1 MKSSKSSLF
10 LIELIISILFFS
22 LASAACIQLFVKAH
36 LLDKKTQE
44 TNQIVMWTQNLAEL
58 WYASDGEIYPIYER
72 LVLDYDVQ
80 DSSILLVDN
89 DRKLFLYFDKDWKL
103 CDISN
108 QDAIAYRIEFFQSGI
123 EGVSYIDAAEIY
135 FYSINGNDTTLLHNQ
150 FLSQHMTM
158 ERGYFY
164 E

>member
-44 TNQIVMWTQNLAEL
+44 TNHIVMWSQNLAEL
-58 WYASDGEIYPIYER
+58 WYASDGEIYPVYEK
-72 LVLDYDVQ
+72 LVDDYDEQ
-80 DSSILLVDN
+80 HAYLSN
-89 DRKLFLYFDKDWKL
+89 DRRTITLYFNKDWEL
-103 CDISN
+103 CDLK
-108 QDAIAYRIEFFQSGI
+108 DASSFVYH
-123 EGVSYIDAAEIY
+123 IDFTESSFEDTDHVKTAEIT
-135 FYSINGNDTTLLHNQ
+135 FYKMNGSDFTLLHNQ
-150 FLSQHMTM
+150 SLTRHTTL
-158 ERGYFY
+158 ERRDVY

>member
-44 TNQIVMWTQNLAEL
+44 TNQIVMWSQNLAEL
-58 WYASDGEIYPIYER
+58 WYASDGEIYPVYER
-72 LVLDYDVQ
+72 LVADYDVQ
-80 DSSILLVDN
+80 HSYLSN
-89 DRKLFLYFDKDWKL
+89 DRRTITLYFNKDWKL
-103 CDISN
+103 CDLKDVSSFVYHIEFSESPV
-108 QDAIAYRIEFFQSGI
+108 QDADY
-123 EGVSYIDAAEIY
+123 VKAAEIT
-135 FYSINGNDTTLLHNQ
+135 FSKISGSDTTLLY
-150 FLSQHMTM
+150 SQSLTRHTTL
-158 ERGYFY
+158 ERRDVY

>member
-58 WYASDGEIYPIYER
+58 WYASEDELTPIYER
-72 LVLDYDVQ
+72 LIADYVVQ
-80 DSSILLVDN
+80 DSSILLADN
-89 DRKLFLYFDKDWKL
+89 DSKLFLYFDKDWNL
-103 CDISN
+103 CDVSN
-108 QDAIAYRIEFFQSGI
+108 QNSIAYRIELCQSGI
-123 EGVSYIDAAEIY
+123 DGATYIDAANIN
-135 FYSINGNDTTLLHNQ
+135 FYSITGDDNTLLHTQ
-150 FLSQHMTM
+150 FLSQHMTL
-158 ERGYFY
+158 ERGDFY

>member
-58 WYASDGEIYPIYER
+58 WYASDGELASVYER
-72 LVLDYDVQ
+72 LVADYEVQ

-89 DRKLFLYFDKDWKL
+89 DSKLFLYFDKEWNL
-103 CDISN
+103 CDVSN
-108 QDAIAYRIEFFQSGI
+108 QNTICYQIVFCQSGI
-123 EGVSYIDAAEIY
+123 EGMSYIHAANID
-135 FYSINGNDTTLLHNQ
+135 FYSINGNDTTLMYNR
-150 FLSQHMTM
+150 FLSQHMQP
-158 ERGYFY
+158 ERGYFH

>member
-44 TNQIVMWTQNLAEL
+44 TNQIVMWSQNLAEL
-58 WYASDGEIYPIYER
+58 WYASDGEIYPVYER
-72 LVLDYDVQ
+72 LVADYDEQHSYLSNDRRTITLYFNKDWELCDLKDVSSFVYHIEFSESPVQ
-80 DSSILLVDN
+80 DADYV
-89 DRKLFLYFDKDWKL
+89 K
-103 CDISN
+103 
-108 QDAIAYRIEFFQSGI
+108 
-123 EGVSYIDAAEIY
+123 AAEIT
-135 FYSINGNDTTLLHNQ
+135 FSKISGSDTTLLY
-150 FLSQHMTM
+150 SQSLTRHTTL
-158 ERGYFY
+158 ERRDVY